1 MESRLK
7 KYKTFAP
14 QPDKWGH
21 DKRKYEDATKGLE
34 VLVAKNFS
42 RLALP
47 CIAMYPDMD
56 IKTGTFRGFKVAAP
70 DGPLKEH
77 FDNEEVKGVYFKLLR
92 DATID
97 AVTKKNRKLAGE
109 EVEAS
114 CSIVKAV
121 GVSKPVRPIWSLTL
135 KELEAFFSNMKTEIA
150 KDDGVKLK
158 PKWPKIVNAVC
169 VKTPTKIPTFD
180 EVVEAILPSSMY
192 IPFQKFSLG
201 NLHWRLKLVCAYLF
215 MKKGLD
221 INTFAEEIPENYSAV
236 EFDIEDIV
244 ECSENIV
251 ESAEEHH
258 NRKSRKNKPGVAA
271 QAVRFPWDDDD
282 DTIELPEPPRQPAGQ
297 RASPPGPSPPS
308 APGPTQACTGTS
320 RTMPVSVIQRQKKT
334 QNQLFVA
341 TAPPVECFFEINE
354 DDLFNDSNSSGTPL
368 NSSISKEKDEMDEN
382 VRMTRSMSK
391 QRSEGR

>member
-21 DKRKYEDATKGLE
+21 DKRQYEDATKGLE

-47 CIAMYPDMD
+47 CIAIYPDMD

-70 DGPLKEH
+70 DGPLKDH
-77 FDNEEVKGVYFKLLR
+77 FDSEEVKGVYFKLLR

-114 CSIVKAV
+114 CSVVKAV

-158 PKWPKIVNAVC
+158 PKWPKIV
-169 VKTPTKIPTFD
+169 
-180 EVVEAILPSSMY
+180 
-192 IPFQKFSLG
+192 
-201 NLHWRLKLVCAYLF
+201 
-215 MKKGLD
+215 
-221 INTFAEEIPENYSAV
+221 
-236 EFDIEDIV
+236 
-244 ECSENIV
+244 
-251 ESAEEHH
+251 
-258 NRKSRKNKPGVAA
+258 RKSPKTTKN
-271 QAVRFPWDDDD
+271 
-282 DTIELPEPPRQPAGQ
+282 L
-297 RASPPGPSPPS
+297 
-308 APGPTQACTGTS
+308 
-320 RTMPVSVIQRQKKT
+320 
-334 QNQLFVA
+334 QLL
-341 TAPPVECFFEINE
+341 
-354 DDLFNDSNSSGTPL
+354 LFYKVL
-368 NSSISKEKDEMDEN
+368 E
-382 VRMTRSMSK
+382 
-391 QRSEGR
+391 

>member
-42 RLALP
+42 KLALP
-47 CIAMYPDMD
+47 CIAIYPDMD

-114 CSIVKAV
+114 CSVVKAV

-180 EVVEAILPSSMY
+180 DVVETILPSSMY
-192 IPFQKFSLG
+192 VPFQKFSLG

-221 INTFAEEIPENYSAV
+221 INTFAEEIPENYSPV
-236 EFDIEDIV
+236 EFDMDYIV
-244 ECSENIV
+244 ECSDNIV

-258 NRKSRKNKPGVAA
+258 NRKPRKNKPDVAA
-271 QAVRFPWDDDD
+271 EAVRFPWDDDD
-282 DTIELPEPPRQPAGQ
+282 DDDAERPEPPRQPAGH
-297 RASPPGPSPPS
+297 RAQPPGPSSPP
-308 APGPTQACTGTS
+308 APGPAGACSGS

-334 QNQLFVA
+334 QSQLSVA
-341 TAPPVECFFEINE
+341 TTPSVECFFDIDE
-354 DDLFNDSNSSGTPL
+354 DDIFNDSNSTGTPL
-368 NSSISKEKDEMDEN
+368 NSSIGKQNDEMAN
-382 VRMTRSMSK
+382 IRVTRQMSK